1 MADIAGKKEMT
12 MKNVLKLSMCE
23 RPLVAGVTQALVPE
37 WSGYDLDREERNA
50 LDVYLLEDTFSEVE
64 LYINFTNNR
73 IIEMV
78 EKDCVKKGINLKK
91 YYRGGDGQYHLPRN

>member
-1 MADIAGKKEMT
+1 

-23 RPLVAGVTQALVPE
+23 RPRVTGVTQSLVPE
-37 WSGYDLDREERNA
+37 WSGYDLDREVRNA
-50 LDVYLLEDTFSEVE
+50 LSIYLLEDTFSEVE

-73 IIEMV
+73 IIDLV
-78 EKDCVKKGINLKK
+78 EKDCAKKGISLKK